1 MRVKVAARIN
11 IDRPPADVFALVT
24 DISHQPDWSAA
35 VEKVTDLT
43 DQPPRLGST
52 WTQVTS
58 LLGHRVEARARV
70 VGLEPDRQFAYRID
84 RPAPVQM
91 TWYLDATST
100 GTHVEVV
107 AEGDAGLFGALIR
120 PMLGRLK
127 EALDADLVRL
137 KGRLERVH

>member
-1 MRVKVAARIN
+1 MRVKVAARLN
-11 IDRPPADVFALVT
+11 IDRPPAEVFALVT
-24 DISHQPDWSAA
+24 DVGHQPDWSAA

-43 DQPPRLGST
+43 DQPPRLGSS

-70 VGLEPDRQFAYRID
+70 VGLEQDRQFAYRID

-107 AEGDAGLFGALIR
+107 AEGEAGLFAALVR

-127 EALDADLVRL
+127 EALDADLARL
-137 KGRLERVH
+137 KERLERAQ

>member
-1 MRVKVAARIN
+1 MRVRVAARIN
-11 IDRPPADVFALVT
+11 IEQSPPVVFALVT
-24 DISHQPDWSAA
+24 DIAHQPDWSAA

-43 DQPPRLGST
+43 DEPPRLGTT

-70 VGLEPDRQFAYRID
+70 VGMEQDRQFAYRID

-91 TWYLDATST
+91 TWYLDAISS

-107 AEGDAGLFGALIR
+107 AEGEAGLFAALLR
-120 PMLGRLK
+120 PMLGPLK
-127 EALDADLVRL
+127 EALDGDLGRL
-137 KGRLERVH
+137 KDRLEAP